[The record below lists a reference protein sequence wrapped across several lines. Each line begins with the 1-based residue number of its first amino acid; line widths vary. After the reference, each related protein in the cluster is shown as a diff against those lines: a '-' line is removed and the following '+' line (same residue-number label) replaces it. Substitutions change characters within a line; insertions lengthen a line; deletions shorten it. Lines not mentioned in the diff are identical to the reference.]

1 MHAIQFS
8 FVIDITAYLHSGT
21 KQSNLTSICIKKLTR
36 PREPTARTCMQS
48 SFYGSKWWGQL
59 LAHNCLLAEKA
70 LLSELWLH
78 PKVLESY
85 YGFNMVSRFYLS

>member
-1 MHAIQFS
+1 MHCLVVAMEERCQRIWVGSFHQRCIAFSYKKSNFMHAIQFS

-48 SFYGSKWWGQL
+48 SFYGSK
-59 LAHNCLLAEKA
+59 
-70 LLSELWLH
+70 
-78 PKVLESY
+78 
-85 YGFNMVSRFYLS
+85 